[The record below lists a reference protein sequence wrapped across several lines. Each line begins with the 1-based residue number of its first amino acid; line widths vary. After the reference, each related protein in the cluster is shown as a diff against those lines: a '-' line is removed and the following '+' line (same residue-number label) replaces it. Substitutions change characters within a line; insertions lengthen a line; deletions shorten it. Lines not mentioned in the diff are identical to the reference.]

1 MLNLLLPT
9 SVDLQNPAD
18 VQANQQGQIT
28 NDQNSRLTASVGF
41 QGGCVVLLASF
52 IAFQFLFI
60 TIFFVAA
67 AWGEI
72 AVVLFIIVLLAALGL
87 ISRFGAWPLWQRWS
101 ALKRDR
107 ENRAIR
113 IGQGQLAF
121 QKGKYIAQAA
131 GRDLL
136 LPSAANAGG
145 LKPGATYRFYYL
157 EESGFVLSAEEV
169 YPASPA
175 QARSSL
181 LGILASANNFQ
192 MDDLEVNRNGET
204 TSAQRMKALPSVLF
218 GLLIGAFPVGMGL
231 VFFFVGREEGGD
243 LLALL
248 IPALFVLVFGLVGGF
263 MFFNGLL
270 DLMTHAPL
278 VVEGLGRKEK
288 RTSGGKNRSTT
299 YYYVVD
305 GVSFRVSRGAFQ
317 ALVDGERYRVY
328 ALPRTKRLL
337 TIEPL

>member
-28 NDQNSRLTASVGF
+28 SDQNSRLMASVGF
-41 QGGCVVLLASF
+41 QGGCAVLVASF
-52 IAFQFLFI
+52 VVFQFFFI
-60 TIFFVAA
+60 MIFFVAIS
-67 AWGEI
+67 WGEI
-72 AVVLFIIVLLAALGL
+72 AVLLSVIVLLAALGL
-87 ISRFGAWPLWQRWS
+87 IFRFGAWPLWQRWN
-101 ALKRDR
+101 ALKHDR
-107 ENRAIR
+107 ENRSIR
-113 IGQGQLAF
+113 TGQGQLAF
-121 QKGKYIAQAA
+121 EKGKYIVQAA

-136 LPSAANAGG
+136 LPSSANAGG
-145 LKPGATYRFYYL
+145 LKPGATYRLYYL
-157 EESGFVLSAEEV
+157 EQSGFVLSAEEV

-192 MDDLEVNRNGET
+192 INDLEVNRNGEI
-204 TSAQRMKALPSVLF
+204 TSAQRMKALPSMLF

-231 VFFFVGREEGGD
+231 VFIFVGREEGGD

-248 IPALFVLVFGLVGGF
+248 IPALFVLIFGLVGGY
-263 MFFNGLL
+263 MFLNGLL

-278 VVEGLGRKEK
+278 VAEGMGRKEK

-317 ALVDGERYRVY
+317 ALVDGEHYRVY

>member
-1 MLNLLLPT
+1 MMNLFLPT
-9 SVDLQNPAD
+9 SVDLQNQAEF
-18 VQANQQGQIT
+18 QANQRGEIT
-28 NDQNSRLTASVGF
+28 SDQNARLMASVGF

-52 IAFQFLFI
+52 IAFQFLFGMV
-60 TIFFVAA
+60 FFVTIS
-67 AWGEI
+67 WGEI
-72 AVVLFIIVLLAALGL
+72 ALVISLVVLLAVFALIFRL
-87 ISRFGAWPLWQRWS
+87 GAWPLWQRWS

-113 IGQGQLAF
+113 MGQGQLAYE
-121 QKGKYIAQAA
+121 KGKYIAQAA

-136 LPSAANAGG
+136 LPASANAGG

-157 EESGFVLSAEEV
+157 EESGFVLSAEEL

-192 MDDLEVNRNGET
+192 LEDLELNRNGEM

-218 GLLIGAFPVGMGL
+218 GLLIGAFPVGIGL
-231 VFFFVGREEGGD
+231 VFFFVGREEDGD

-248 IPALFVLVFGLVGGF
+248 IPALFLLIFAGIGGY

-270 DLMTHAPL
+270 DLMSHAPL
-278 VVEGLGRKEK
+278 VTEGAGRKEK
-288 RTSGGKNRSTT
+288 RTSGGKNRRTT

-305 GVSFRVSRGAFQ
+305 GVFFQVGRGAYQ
-317 ALVDGERYRVY
+317 ALVDGENYRVY
-328 ALPRTKRLL
+328 ALPRTKGLL

>member
-1 MLNLLLPT
+1 MLNLLLSK

-28 NDQNSRLTASVGF
+28 SEQSSRLMASVGF
-41 QGGCVVLLASF
+41 QGGCAVLVASF

-60 TIFFVAA
+60 TIFFVGIS
-67 AWGEI
+67 WGEI
-72 AVVLFIIVLLAALGL
+72 AVVLAIVVFLAALGL
-87 ISRFGAWPLWQRWS
+87 IFRFGAWPLWQRWS

-121 QKGKYIAQAA
+121 QKDKYIAEAA
-131 GRDLL
+131 GRDLQ
-136 LPSAANAGG
+136 LPSSANAGG

-192 MDDLEVNRNGET
+192 MDELEMNRNGEM
-204 TSAQRMKALPSVLF
+204 TSAQRMKALPSMLF
-218 GLLIGAFPVGMGL
+218 GLLIGAFPVGIGL
-231 VFFFVGREEGGD
+231 AFFFLGREEDGD

-248 IPALFVLVFGLVGGF
+248 IPALFVLVFGLFGGY
-263 MFFNGLL
+263 MFLNGLL

-278 VVEGLGRKEK
+278 VTEGAGHKEK

-305 GVSFRVSRGAFQ
+305 GVSFRVSRGAFL
-317 ALVDGERYRVY
+317 ALVDGEHYRVY